1 MPSKRTK
8 SKMSIRAEMIGLASE
23 LDLARNACTFDS
35 SIAPIFAFKDV
46 DKYILFE
53 TGEKAG
59 NTTAV
64 YYIKRDSIAKYCT
77 YYPGSESQSEEVKFV
92 DEVNDQSG
100 YKSFKIPIIELLNLP
115 LKKGATSQKD
125 VITVRIKDPE
135 SIITGLVNRSIED
148 SIMEKVY
155 VLEFGGE
162 KFIGSFNLLGNDD
175 NAIFAYSRINHS
187 NEFSFFRYSYTKG
200 VTETTSS
207 LIENPYIYIR
217 AINLSGSFKF
227 FLPE

>member
-1 MPSKRTK
+1 MSSKRTK

-59 NTTAV
+59 NTTEV

-135 SIITGLVNRSIED
+135 SIITGLVNKSIED

>member
-1 MPSKRTK
+1 MSSKRTK

-59 NTTAV
+59 NTTEV

-135 SIITGLVNRSIED
+135 SIITGLVNKSIED

-155 VLEFGGE
+155 VLESGGE

>member
-1 MPSKRTK
+1 MPSKRAN
-8 SKMSIRAEMIGLASE
+8 SKMSIRAEMVELASE

-35 SIAPIFAFKDV
+35 SIAPIFAFKEE
-46 DKYILFE
+46 DKYVLFA
-53 TGEKAG
+53 TGEKVG
-59 NTTAV
+59 NTTEV

-100 YKSFKIPIIELLNLP
+100 YKSFKIPVIEVLNLP
-115 LKKGATSQKD
+115 LKKGATSQRD
-125 VITVRIKDPE
+125 IITVHIKDPE
-135 SIITGLVNRSIED
+135 SIITGLVNKSIED

-155 VLEFGGE
+155 VLGFNGE
-162 KFIGSFNLLGNDD
+162 KFIGSFNLLGNED
-175 NAIFAYSRINHS
+175 NAIFAYSKINHS

-200 VTETTSS
+200 VTETSSS

-217 AINLSGSFKF
+217 AINLSGNFKF